1 MHVFGKPR
9 SPVGPLVAPQGR
21 KPGSGNGPGTKK
33 EGGREGCCKGSV
45 LRVAGANCLHRVRCE
60 IAAPPHYLEM
70 RKQTFESE
78 FVQGS
83 ISLGVAE
90 QRLEL

>member
-1 MHVFGKPR
+1 MHIFGKPR

-33 EGGREGCCKGSV
+33 EGGREGRCKGSV

-60 IAAPPHYLEM
+60 IAAPPHPGILQARTLE
-70 RKQTFESE
+70 R
-78 FVQGS
+78 VA
-83 ISLGVAE
+83 ISFSNA
-90 QRLEL
+90 

>member
-1 MHVFGKPR
+1 MLLRVGSLAVGTAWGLRR
-9 SPVGPLVAPQGR
+9 SGA
-21 KPGSGNGPGTKK
+21 
-33 EGGREGCCKGSV
+33 EGYCKGSV